1 MIACANCN
9 GSNPDGSAFCGRCGA
24 KLGASA
30 APKGATVFLRP
41 DTAAG
46 KREHRLVLLR
56 AAGADS
62 TVFHLPEGRTLC
74 GRTGEANLKI
84 EDPFVSP
91 RHAEFIRGDDG
102 VRVVDLSSA
111 NGIFLRVRDEAQL
124 QAGDELRIGRQR
136 VRLEA
141 SPRIDPQSEGSR
153 VWGTPQPGH
162 RFRLVHLLEGGGTG
176 DALPVRDGE
185 YLLGR
190 EAGGMTFPADPSVSS
205 RHAVLAIQGEQTSV
219 RDLQSA
225 NGTFIRV
232 RQEAVL
238 QDGDLLLLGTQQVRY
253 EVH

>member
-1 MIACANCN
+1 MSPCANC
-9 GSNPDGSAFCGRCGA
+9 GASNPDGSAFCGRCGS
-24 KLGASA
+24 KLGGSV

-41 DTAAG
+41 EPTSGAH
-46 KREHRLVLLR
+46 EHRLVLLR
-56 AAGADS
+56 PGSAEG
-62 TVFHLPEGRTLC
+62 TVFNLSPGRTPC
-74 GRTGEANLKI
+74 GRSGDLPLRL

-91 RHAEFIRGDDG
+91 RHAEFVRSDG
-102 VRVVDLSSA
+102 ALSVVDLNSA
-111 NGIFLRVRDEAQL
+111 NGVFLRVRGEAQL

-141 SPRIDPQSEGSR
+141 SPRGESQSEGGR

-205 RHAVLAIQGEQTSV
+205 RHAVLAVAGERTTI
-219 RDLQSA
+219 RDLNSA
-225 NGTFIRV
+225 NGTFLRI

-238 QDGDLLLLGTQQVRY
+238 QDGDLLLLGTQQMRY
-253 EVH
+253 ELH